1 MTFTARDVPRGKQQ
15 ELPASRVIGGSG
27 SAAGDHPEAVRRHI
41 TALDGLRGIAVL
53 LVMFFHFK
61 LGPFR
66 GGFVGV
72 TVFFTLSGFLICSR
86 TLSEIGRNGRFAV
99 ADFFERRVRRLAPA
113 AIACVLGVVI
123 CTSLFG
129 THEQHASVS
138 GDAIAALANVA
149 NWRFLVHG
157 TSYADLFAAPSPLN
171 HFWSLAIEEQF
182 YLVFPVVVFLAL
194 RLPRRIRVAAVAVIV
209 SAALEWS
216 VHEASVA
223 GSFNRFYYGTDA
235 RMSELL
241 VGVVAALALY
251 YWRISVPRP
260 AGLQRFGVMLVAAAG
275 LATVVIGALT
285 YRNGGASYQH
295 GGAFIIALATAALI
309 IGGLEGSNG
318 VARLCSVRPLV
329 YVGKIS
335 YGAYLYHWPIFALSG
350 KHWGPLHGTSL
361 GLAQLAASLLLAAVS
376 FRYLEAPIQRRRF
389 APTRRAML
397 RGWTVAL
404 AGAAGITL
412 ALGVLHP
419 VRGPSRFAGA
429 STGLQIPAAVKANP
443 GAVVAR
449 TNAANRPLRV
459 LVTGDSTAEV
469 IANALTSYQNAHPQ
483 AIQVLNLSLPG
494 CPITPTDL
502 IRNYSGEGGQNVT
515 LCGGW
520 TKTFPP
526 QIAKFKPD
534 VSLVFLSVMEET
546 DQRTQS
552 GNWDNLLDPAYRAHQ
567 ESEYDTLIADLSATG
582 APVAWADA
590 PYFKFQ
596 VDLPWISD
604 NPQRTDVLNAMFREV
619 VARHPNVRLLD
630 YAKHLNKPGDVVNT
644 VIRPDGI
651 HMTPAYAEGL
661 ARVWLLPLLDQ
672 DYSPHP
678 KACGT
683 ATSLPCGKA
692 QN

>member
-1 MTFTARDVPRGKQQ
+1 VTVTAREAPGAMPAPR
-15 ELPASRVIGGSG
+15 V
-27 SAAGDHPEAVRRHI
+27 SARPGEVSGDHPSAVRRHI
-41 TALDGLRGIAVL
+41 TALDGMRGIAVL

-86 TLSEIGRNGRFAV
+86 TLSEVGRSGHFAV

-113 AIACVLGVVI
+113 AIACILGVVV
-123 CTSLFG
+123 CTSIFG
-129 THEQHASVS
+129 THEQHASVP

-194 RLPRRIRVAAVAVIV
+194 RLPKRIRVAAVALIV

-216 VHEASVA
+216 AHEASVA

-241 VGVVAALALY
+241 VGVIAALALY

-260 AGLQRFGVMLVAAAG
+260 AGPQRFGVMLLAAAG
-275 LATVVIGALT
+275 LATVVIGAMT

-295 GGAFIIALATAALI
+295 GGAFVIALATAALI

-318 VARLCSVRPLV
+318 IARLCSVRPLV

-361 GLAQLAASLLLAAVS
+361 GLAQLASSLLLAAIS

-397 RGWTVAL
+397 RGWATAL
-404 AGAAGITL
+404 AGAACITL
-412 ALGVLHP
+412 ALGVFNP
-419 VRGPSRFAGA
+419 TRGPSRFAGA
-429 STGLQIPAAVKANP
+429 STGLQIPAAVKVKP

-449 TNAANRPLRV
+449 TNAVKRPLRV

-469 IANALTSYQNAHPQ
+469 MANALVSYQNAHPQ
-483 AIQVLNLSLPG
+483 ALQVLNLSLPG

-502 IRNYSGEGGQNVT
+502 IRNYNGESGQNVS

-534 VSLVFLSVMEET
+534 VSLVFLSVMEQT

-552 GNWDNLLDPAYRAHQ
+552 GNWDNLLDPPYRAHQ
-567 ESEYDTLIADLSATG
+567 ENEFDSLIADLSATG
-582 APVAWADA
+582 APVGWADV

-604 NPQRTDVLNAMFREV
+604 SIQRTDVLNAMYREV
-619 VARHPNVRLLD
+619 AARHSNVRLLD
-630 YAKHLNKPGDVVNT
+630 YASHLNKPGDLVNT

-651 HMTPAYAEGL
+651 HMTPAYAAGL
-661 ARVWLLPLLDQ
+661 ARVWLLPVLDK

-678 KACGT
+678 KGCGT
-683 ATSLPCGKA
+683 ATSLPCGNG
-692 QN
+692 QP